1 MMKQFYQQKAN
12 LNEMEVLI
20 FKALI
25 NSRTSHKE
33 FVSVNS
39 VVKEFDDIKEE
50 IKILK
55 TSTINQI
62 F

>member
-1 MMKQFYQQKAN
+1 
-12 LNEMEVLI
+12 MEVLI

-25 NSRTSHKE
+25 NSHTSHKE

-39 VVKEFDDIKEE
+39 VVKECDDIKEE

-55 TSTINQI
+55 TSTINQR

>member
-1 MMKQFYQQKAN
+1 
-12 LNEMEVLI
+12 MEVLI

-25 NSRTSHKE
+25 NSHTNHKE

-50 IKILK
+50 SKILK
-55 TSTINQI
+55 TSTINQR